1 MNTKKIILTL
11 AIAFLA
17 LGSGLG
23 PEIAF
28 AQSSQNGKSGL
39 SRNSQ
44 QLDENILLKP
54 DALVDGQYVT
64 LGDLFSGIDPQQA
77 DISVAHAPQPGKQV
91 VLDYRWLYGIAQR
104 HNINWRPRTTADQV
118 MITRASQVITMEEIQ
133 DAVEDA
139 LTQHGVERPFT
150 VDLSSENFQIHLSVD
165 AQTTVDVTG
174 LDINSRTNRFVASIT
189 TGAQTAQRRTY
200 RISGKYYPLSSVPVL
215 VEPISR
221 GSIIRPD
228 QVEYRDFR
236 TERVPS
242 GAIRDINDL
251 IGKEVIRPANPN
263 EPLMFRDFTNP
274 ILVRRGA
281 LVIIRLVTE
290 NMSLTARG
298 KALENGSKGDVI
310 RVVNQTSNKTVQVE
324 VVGENDVRA
333 LPAMS
338 Q

>member
-1 MNTKKIILTL
+1 MKTKKIILSL

-17 LGSGLG
+17 LGPGLVPG
-23 PEIAF
+23 VAF
-28 AQSSQNGKSGL
+28 AQSSQNGQSGL

-77 DISVAHAPQPGKQV
+77 DIAVAHAPQPGKQV

-150 VDLSSENFQIHLSVD
+150 VDLSSENFQIHLPVD
-165 AQTTVDVTG
+165 AENRIDVTG

-228 QVEYRDFR
+228 QVEYRNFR

-281 LVIIRLVTE
+281 LVIIRLVTA

-333 LPAMS
+333 LPAIS

>member
-1 MNTKKIILTL
+1 M
-11 AIAFLA
+11 
-17 LGSGLG
+17 
-23 PEIAF
+23 AF
-28 AQSSQNGKSGL
+28 AQSSQNGQSGL

-77 DISVAHAPQPGKQV
+77 DIAVAHAPQPGKQV

-150 VDLSSENFQIHLSVD
+150 VDLSSENFQIHLPVD